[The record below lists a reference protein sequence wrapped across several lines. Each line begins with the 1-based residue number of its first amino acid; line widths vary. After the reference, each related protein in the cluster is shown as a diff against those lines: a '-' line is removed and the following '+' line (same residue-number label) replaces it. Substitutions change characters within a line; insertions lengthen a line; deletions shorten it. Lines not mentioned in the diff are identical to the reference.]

1 MTEIVAVRFHSGG
14 KEYYFD
20 PRGLTVKPG
29 NEVIIETSKGPEFGV
44 CAKGNT
50 MVEDEQVI
58 QPLRPVLR
66 LATDK
71 DRTALAHNKEREKEA
86 MRICQEKIAEH
97 KLDMD
102 LVRCECSFDGNKLL
116 FFFISEGRVD
126 FRALVRD
133 LAAALHA
140 RIELRQIGVRDE
152 SKLLGGLG
160 ICGRPFCC
168 NAFLDQ
174 FQPVS
179 IKMAK
184 TQGLSLNP
192 AKISGACGRLMCCL
206 NYEQS
211 AYEDA
216 VKRLPKNDSFV
227 ETPDGVGSI
236 TAVDYLR
243 ETVKVRLE
251 ETPEAPMSY
260 QADEINVVR
269 SGKGRRPEDYVAPP
283 REELEKLRKV
293 TPPPAR
299 PESRE
304 GDSALFSPSAEEKR
318 APRQQGGSPRQEEQE
333 APTGQEKGKSTN
345 RNHRRKHRG
354 GGKGK
359 REKG

>member
-140 RIELRQIGVRDE
+140 
-152 SKLLGGLG
+152 
-160 ICGRPFCC
+160 
-168 NAFLDQ
+168 
-174 FQPVS
+174 
-179 IKMAK
+179 
-184 TQGLSLNP
+184 LSL
-192 AKISGACGRLMCCL
+192 IH
-206 NYEQS
+206 
-211 AYEDA
+211 
-216 VKRLPKNDSFV
+216 
-227 ETPDGVGSI
+227 I
-236 TAVDYLR
+236 
-243 ETVKVRLE
+243 
-251 ETPEAPMSY
+251 
-260 QADEINVVR
+260 
-269 SGKGRRPEDYVAPP
+269 
-283 REELEKLRKV
+283 
-293 TPPPAR
+293 
-299 PESRE
+299 
-304 GDSALFSPSAEEKR
+304 
-318 APRQQGGSPRQEEQE
+318 
-333 APTGQEKGKSTN
+333 
-345 RNHRRKHRG
+345 
-354 GGKGK
+354 
-359 REKG
+359 